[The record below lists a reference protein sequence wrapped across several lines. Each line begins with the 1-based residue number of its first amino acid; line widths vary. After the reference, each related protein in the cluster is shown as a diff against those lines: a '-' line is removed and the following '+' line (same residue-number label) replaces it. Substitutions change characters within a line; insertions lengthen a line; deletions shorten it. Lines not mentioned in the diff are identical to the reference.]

1 MIDIALFTILLFS
14 AVAQEDYTTTPTGAP
29 SLANFSRLAMVGLTA
44 ATTSQ
49 SRPIVVVKGH
59 APTSEKN
66 CPGLP
71 DSHVQDLTCS
81 DAAVLVSRL
90 KEVQTR
96 LKNGENSYFDLLSG
110 APASDPMTRVSP
122 REAFLNVSFDKAFIV
137 ERVGPPD
144 NLSQRYRFA
153 YRPDKAKP
161 MIWDIEVLFLFK
173 NERLGRVQMRYGSPP
188 PF

>member
-1 MIDIALFTILLFS
+1 MALCLLVHASFS
-14 AVAQEDYTTTPTGAP
+14 AGAAQ
-29 SLANFSRLAMVGLTA
+29 
-44 ATTSQ
+44 
-49 SRPIVVVKGH
+49 RPIVVVKGH
-59 APTSEKN
+59 APTIEKN

-71 DSHVQDLTCS
+71 DIHVQDLTCS
-81 DAAVLVSRL
+81 DAAMLVSRL

-96 LKNGENSYFDLLSG
+96 LKNGEDLYFDLLSG
-110 APASDPMTRVSP
+110 APASDPMTKVSP

-144 NLSQRYRFA
+144 NLSQRYKFA
-153 YRPDKAKP
+153 YRPDRAKP

-173 NERLGRVQMRYGSPP
+173 NERLGRVQMRYGPPP